1 MIQNRSGSSGCG
13 MIADSPRCPGG
24 CCAGSF
30 HASRPSYPSRVVISE
45 NVFPPSVLSKSPAD
59 SAPTSKRPCAGIRL
73 ETFDSFNPPST
84 SG

>member
-1 MIQNRSGSSGCG
+1 

-30 HASRPSYPSRVVISE
+30 HASRPSSPSRVVISE
-45 NVFPPSVLSKSPAD
+45 KVLPPSVLSKSPAD
-59 SAPTSKRPCAGIRL
+59 SAPTSNRPCAGL
-73 ETFDSFNPPST
+73 TFETFDSFKPPSP